1 MLLHYHHQL
10 ICLSTEDITPP
21 VLTFIYAPSRSGGD
35 FQITWTANENVTA
48 QCTVQTPSLL
58 FGQPCNWSWTG
69 SNLTEGFYSIYVQLT
84 DLAGNSAPPARHSWF
99 VGMSR
104 VKTRVIKTTEMEVK
118 AWIGCWNDL
127 YTVNGTGG
135 KPGGA
140 SQTFMIGRH
149 VETINRSIEMET
161 NTWWGYWNNNSYG
174 SQAIW
179 LREVR
184 LLSFE

>member
-21 VLTFIYAPSRSGGD
+21 VLTFINAPSRSGGD

-104 VKTRVIKTTEMEVK
+104 VGTRISKTTEMEVK

-127 YTVNGTGG
+127 CSVTELAKN
-135 KPGGA
+135 PA
-140 SQTFMIGRH
+140 APARH
-149 VETINRSIEMET
+149 SWLADMSKQLILLLKWRQVLDEDTETIIIMT
-161 NTWWGYWNNNSYG
+161 AK
-174 SQAIW
+174 Q
-179 LREVR
+179 
-184 LLSFE
+184 FD

>member
-1 MLLHYHHQL
+1 MLLHYHHQP

-21 VLTFIYAPSRSGGD
+21 VLTLINAPSRSGGD

-104 VKTRVIKTTEMEVK
+104 VETRIIKTTKMEVK
-118 AWIGCWNDL
+118 AWKGCWSDL
-127 YTVNGTGG
+127 CSVNGIGG

-140 SQTFMIGRH
+140 SQTFIIGKY
-149 VETINRSIEMET
+149 VEKINFSIEMEK
-161 NTWWGYWNNNSYG
+161 NTWLG
-174 SQAIW
+174 
-179 LREVR
+179 
-184 LLSFE
+184 